1 MNDPLFGNKVA
12 SAILVALLLIFGLPQ
27 IADALFGGHGG
38 GHGDELHLAYPI
50 EFETEAAPAEAAP
63 EADLGALLANAS
75 PEAGERRA
83 GICKSCHTFNEGG
96 ANGTGPNL
104 WNVVGRPV
112 ASHEGF
118 NYTSALKSFGGEWT
132 YEHLDHY
139 IANSQGYIPGTAM
152 VQRFPKPEQRAD
164 ILAYLHTLSSSPVP
178 FPEPAAPAEEPADDA
193 AEPETAAESETPAAT
208 EAGDAAPDSAGG
220 DEAEP
225 APAEDPADH

>member
-1 MNDPLFGNKVA
+1 MNHPLCGNKVA

-38 GHGDELHLAYPI
+38 GHGELHLAYPI
-50 EFETEAAPAEAAP
+50 EFETGAAPAEAGAP
-63 EADLGALLANAS
+63 EADLGTLLANAS

-118 NYTSALKSFGGEWT
+118 NYTNALKSFGGEWT
-132 YEHLDHY
+132 YEHLDQY
-139 IANSQGYIPGTAM
+139 IENSQGYVPGTAM
-152 VQRFPKPEQRAD
+152 VQRFPKAEQRAD

-178 FPEPAAPAEEPADDA
+178 FPEPVAPAAEPAGEAAAPEAPAETEGEP
-193 AEPETAAESETPAAT
+193 
-208 EAGDAAPDSAGG
+208 APDSAGG
-220 DEAEP
+220 DETEP
-225 APAEDPADH
+225 AEGEQAPVAEEPSHH

>member
-38 GHGDELHLAYPI
+38 GHGELHLAYPI

-63 EADLGALLANAS
+63 EVDLGTLLASAS

-96 ANGTGPNL
+96 ANSTGPNL
-104 WNVVGRPV
+104 WGVVGRPV

-132 YEHLDHY
+132 YERLNHY
-139 IANSQGYIPGTAM
+139 IENSQSYVPGTAM

-164 ILAYLHTLSSSPVP
+164 ILAFLHTLSSSPVP
-178 FPEPAAPAEEPADDA
+178 FPEPAPPAEEPA
-193 AEPETAAESETPAAT
+193 EETSQSEAPAAT
-208 EAGDAAPDSAGG
+208 EGELAPESAGG

-225 APAEDPADH
+225 AESEQAPAEQEPAPH

>member
-38 GHGDELHLAYPI
+38 GHGELHLAYPI
-50 EFETEAAPAEAAP
+50 EFETGAAPAEAAAP
-63 EADLGALLANAS
+63 EADLGTLLANAS

-118 NYTSALKSFGGEWT
+118 NYTNALKSFGGEWT

-139 IANSQGYIPGTAM
+139 IENSQGYVPGTAM
-152 VQRFPKPEQRAD
+152 VQRFPKAEQRAD

-178 FPEPAAPAEEPADDA
+178 FPEPVAPAAEPAGESAAPEAPAETEGEPA
-193 AEPETAAESETPAAT
+193 
-208 EAGDAAPDSAGG
+208 PDNAGG
-220 DEAEP
+220 DETEP
-225 APAEDPADH
+225 AEGEQAPAAEEPSHH